1 MSETNKYGE
10 LVKHLGTEVKGHVL
24 LAVEEILNV
33 TTAVLIEAHALACEE
48 NNAPLADAALK
59 GLEFT
64 CKGLEKVQA
73 L

>member
-24 LAVEEILNV
+24 LAAEEVLNA
-33 TTAVLIEAHALACEE
+33 TKAVLIEAHALACEE
-48 NNAPLADAALK
+48 DNAPLADAALK
-59 GLEFT
+59 GLVLT
-64 CKGLEKVQA
+64 SKGLEKVQA